1 MSLLCNHF
9 LILLVGIGRERG
21 TIWVRLW
28 EENLGLEM
36 DDLWARDGYVDVVS
50 AVFEILVRKMDK
62 RKGEMTALMPRDGDT
77 Q

>member
-1 MSLLCNHF
+1 M
-9 LILLVGIGRERG
+9 
-21 TIWVRLW
+21 RLW

>member
-1 MSLLCNHF
+1 M
-9 LILLVGIGRERG
+9 
-21 TIWVRLW
+21 RLW
-28 EENLGLEM
+28 EENLGLEV
-36 DDLWARDGYVDVVS
+36 DDSWARDGYVDVVS